1 MFSVFTF
8 LTIGEIRKYDES
20 LIRERLLTSA
30 DIIRDLLTFPMTR
43 EASDKINATVSEIGK
58 QANIRITVID
68 KDGNVL
74 GDSSHN
80 PSEMENHR
88 NRPEV
93 REAVEKGFGQ
103 STRYS
108 NTIHKDM
115 LYVAVPIRGSQGR
128 IQGVVRTSLPT
139 SSIREAFLPIKTKI
153 ILTGFILIILTVLL
167 SYLSSKT
174 FSKSLSKII
183 NLSEEIAAGNF
194 KVNIPAKDREGEL
207 SKVSLALN
215 KMAEKLDDLFQ
226 KVEFEKRQLEAVLS
240 SMNEG
245 VMLLSTS
252 GKIMLVNDALSEMFD
267 IKVTPLDKQY
277 WEVFRNTDINELIEY
292 ILKTDK
298 GSKREISVFYPRER
312 NYLVNV
318 RTLDYPEKVLIVV
331 VFDITDFK
339 SLEKIKA
346 DFIAN
351 VSHEL
356 RTPLTAI
363 KGYTETLEEEAY
375 ENREDRRQFLGI
387 IKRHT
392 DRLINIVSDLLVLSE
407 IESKESLSVKMGSS
421 DFEDVDISEV
431 VKSSYESLKGKI
443 SEKNL
448 QVEINVR
455 EGIPDIKG
463 NRFLLEQMLV
473 NLIDNAVKYT
483 PERGSVN
490 INAYSEDSNITLEIS
505 DTGIGI
511 PKENL
516 NRIFERF
523 YRVDKTRSRKLGGT
537 GLGLSIVK
545 HIAIIHN
552 GKIDVESEVGKGSR
566 FIITLPS

>member
-1 MFSVFTF
+1 
-8 LTIGEIRKYDES
+8 
-20 LIRERLLTSA
+20 
-30 DIIRDLLTFPMTR
+30 
-43 EASDKINATVSEIGK
+43 
-58 QANIRITVID
+58 
-68 KDGNVL
+68 
-74 GDSSHN
+74 
-80 PSEMENHR
+80 MENHS

-93 REAVEKGFGQ
+93 KDAISKGIGQ
-103 STRYS
+103 STRHS
-108 NTIHKDM
+108 NTINNDM
-115 LYVAVPIRGSQGR
+115 VYVAVPIKDSEGR

-139 SSIREAFLPIKTKI
+139 SSVREAFLPIEAKI
-153 ILTGFILIILTVLL
+153 IYTGFILIIVALILA
-167 SYLSSKT
+167 YMSSKT
-174 FSKSLSKII
+174 FTNSLSKII
-183 NLSEEIAAGNF
+183 NLSGEIAKGNF
-194 KVNIPAKDREGEL
+194 KVNIPAKERKGEL

-215 KMAEKLDDLFQ
+215 KMAEKLDELFQ
-226 KVEFEKRQLEAVLS
+226 KVDFEKRQLQAVLS

-245 VMLLSTS
+245 VMLLSTK
-252 GKIMLVNDALSEMFD
+252 GKIMLTNDALSEMFD
-267 IKVTPLDKQY
+267 IKDNPVNKRY
-277 WEVFRNTDINELIEY
+277 WEVLRNKDINELIEN
-292 ILKTDK
+292 IFKTNK
-298 GSKREISVFYPRER
+298 SSKKEISILYPRER

-318 RTLDYPEKVLIVV
+318 STLDYPEKVLIVV

-375 ENREDRRQFLGI
+375 ENPHERRHFLSI

-407 IESKESLSVKMGSS
+407 IESKESLSLEMKNSE
-421 DFEDVDISEV
+421 FEVVDIKEV
-431 VKSSYESLKGKI
+431 VTSSYESLRRKI

-448 QVEINVR
+448 KVEINVK
-455 EGIPDIKG
+455 EGISSIKG
-463 NRFLLEQMLV
+463 NRFLLEQMLI

-483 PERGSVN
+483 PERGSIV
-490 INAYSEDSNITLEIS
+490 IDAYGHDSNIDLVVA

-516 NRIFERF
+516 NRVFERF
-523 YRVDKTRSRKLGGT
+523 YRVDKTRSRNQGGT

-552 GKIDVESEVGKGSR
+552 GKINVESEVGKGSR
-566 FIITLPS
+566 FIITLPCADKIH

>member
-1 MFSVFTF
+1 M
-8 LTIGEIRKYDES
+8 
-20 LIRERLLTSA
+20 
-30 DIIRDLLTFPMTR
+30 
-43 EASDKINATVSEIGK
+43 
-58 QANIRITVID
+58 RITVID
-68 KDGNVL
+68 ASGRVL
-74 GDSSHN
+74 ADSGSN
-80 PSEMENHR
+80 PAEMENHS

-93 REAVEKGFGQ
+93 KDAISKGIGQ

-108 NTIHKDM
+108 NTVEKEM
-115 LYVAVPIRGSQGR
+115 VYVAIPIRDSQGR
-128 IQGVVRTSLPT
+128 ILGVVRTSLPT
-139 SSIREAFLPIKTKI
+139 SSIRAAFLPIKSKI
-153 ILTGFILIILTVLL
+153 IYTGFILIIISIVL
-167 SYLSSKT
+167 SYLSSRT
-174 FSKSLSKII
+174 FSNSLSTII
-183 NLSEEIAAGNF
+183 GLSEEIAKGNF
-194 KVNIPAKDREGEL
+194 KVSIPAKDRKSEL
-207 SKVSLALN
+207 SKVSFALN
-215 KMAEKLDDLFQ
+215 KMAEKLDELFQ
-226 KVEFEKRQLEAVLS
+226 RVAFEKGQLEAVLS

-245 VMLLSTS
+245 VMLLSPK
-252 GKIMLVNDALSEMFD
+252 GEIMLVNDALSEMFELKGNPID
-267 IKVTPLDKQY
+267 RQY
-277 WEVFRNTDINELIEY
+277 WEVLRNKDINELIE
-292 ILKTDK
+292 KVFRSNKDSRK
-298 GSKREISVFYPRER
+298 EISIFYPMER

-318 RTLDYPEKVLIVV
+318 RTLDYPEKVLIFV

-363 KGYTETLEEEAY
+363 KGYTETLEEDAY
-375 ENREDRRQFLGI
+375 ENREDRRHFLGI

-407 IESKESLSVKMGSS
+407 IESKESLSLEMSNP
-421 DFEDVDISEV
+421 DFEDVDINEV
-431 VKSSYESLKGKI
+431 VKSSYESLRTRI

-448 QVEINVR
+448 QVVINLKEEIP
-455 EGIPDIKG
+455 GIKG
-463 NRFLLEQMLV
+463 NRFLLEQMLI

-483 PERGSVN
+483 PESGTVR
-490 INAYSEDSNITLEIS
+490 INTSSEDSSVNLEIS

-545 HIAIIHN
+545 HVAIIHN

-566 FIITLPS
+566 FTIRLPFAGKPH

>member
-1 MFSVFTF
+1 M
-8 LTIGEIRKYDES
+8 
-20 LIRERLLTSA
+20 
-30 DIIRDLLTFPMTR
+30 
-43 EASDKINATVSEIGK
+43 
-58 QANIRITVID
+58 RITVID
-68 KDGNVL
+68 KSGNVL
-74 GDSSHN
+74 GDSSSN
-80 PSEMENHR
+80 PVEMENHLK
-88 NRPEV
+88 RPEV
-93 REAVEKGFGQ
+93 QDAISKGIGQ

-108 NTIHKDM
+108 NTINKEM
-115 LYVAVPIRGSQGR
+115 VYVAVPLRDSEGR
-128 IQGVVRTSLPT
+128 IEGIVRTSLPT
-139 SSIREAFLPIKTKI
+139 SSIRDAFLPIKNKI
-153 ILTGFILIILTVLL
+153 IYTGFILIIVAIAL
-167 SYLSSKT
+167 SYISSKS
-174 FSKSLSKII
+174 FSNSLSRII
-183 NLSEEIAAGNF
+183 GLSEEIAKGNF
-194 KVNIPAKDREGEL
+194 KVNMPAKDRKGEL
-207 SKVSLALN
+207 AKVSFALN
-215 KMAEKLDDLFQ
+215 KMAEKLDELFQ
-226 KVEFEKRQLEAVLS
+226 RVAFEKGQLQAVLS

-245 VMLLSTS
+245 VMLLSTK
-252 GKIMLVNDALSEMFD
+252 GKIMLVNDALSEMFELKGNPID
-267 IKVTPLDKQY
+267 RQY
-277 WEVFRNTDINELIEY
+277 WEVLRNKDINELIENVFRSN
-292 ILKTDK
+292 KN
-298 GSKREISVFYPRER
+298 SKKEISIFYPRER

-318 RTLDYPEKVLIVV
+318 RTLDYPEKVLILV

-375 ENREDRRQFLGI
+375 ENREDQRQFLGI

-407 IESKESLSVKMGSS
+407 IESKESLSLEMSKS
-421 DFEDVDISEV
+421 DFEDVDINEV
-431 VKSSYESLKGKI
+431 VKSSYESLRRKI

-448 QVEINVR
+448 QVEINVM
-455 EGIPDIKG
+455 EDIPGIKG
-463 NRFLLEQMLV
+463 NRFLLEQMLI

-483 PERGSVN
+483 PERGRVTIS
-490 INAYSEDSNITLEIS
+490 AYSEDSNINLEIS

-523 YRVDKTRSRKLGGT
+523 YRVDNTRSRKLGGT

-552 GKIDVESEVGKGSR
+552 GKIDVKSEVGKGSR
-566 FIITLPS
+566 FLITLPT

>member
-1 MFSVFTF
+1 M
-8 LTIGEIRKYDES
+8 
-20 LIRERLLTSA
+20 
-30 DIIRDLLTFPMTR
+30 
-43 EASDKINATVSEIGK
+43 
-58 QANIRITVID
+58 RITVID
-68 KDGNVL
+68 KSGNVL
-74 GDSSHN
+74 GDSSSN
-80 PSEMENHR
+80 PVEMENHLK
-88 NRPEV
+88 RPEV
-93 REAVEKGFGQ
+93 QDAISKGIGQ

-108 NTIHKDM
+108 NTINKEM
-115 LYVAVPIRGSQGR
+115 VYVAVPLRDSEGR
-128 IQGVVRTSLPT
+128 IEGIVRTSLPT
-139 SSIREAFLPIKTKI
+139 SSIRDAFLPIKNKI
-153 ILTGFILIILTVLL
+153 IYTGFILIIVAIAL
-167 SYLSSKT
+167 SYLSSKS
-174 FSKSLSKII
+174 FSNSLSRII
-183 NLSEEIAAGNF
+183 GLSEEIAKGNF
-194 KVNIPAKDREGEL
+194 KVNMPAKDRKGEL
-207 SKVSLALN
+207 AKVSFALN
-215 KMAEKLDDLFQ
+215 KMAEKLDELFQ
-226 KVEFEKRQLEAVLS
+226 RVAFEKGQLQAVLS

-245 VMLLSTS
+245 VMLLSTK
-252 GKIMLVNDALSEMFD
+252 GKIMLVNDALSEMFELKGNPID
-267 IKVTPLDKQY
+267 RQY
-277 WEVFRNTDINELIEY
+277 WEVLRNKDINELIENVFRSN
-292 ILKTDK
+292 KN
-298 GSKREISVFYPRER
+298 SKKEISIFYPRER

-318 RTLDYPEKVLIVV
+318 RTLDYPEKVLIFV

-375 ENREDRRQFLGI
+375 ENREDRRHFLGI

-407 IESKESLSVKMGSS
+407 IESKESLSLEMSKS
-421 DFEDVDISEV
+421 DFEDVDLNEV
-431 VKSSYESLKGKI
+431 VKSSYESLRRKV

-448 QVEINVR
+448 QIEINVK
-455 EGIPDIKG
+455 EGIPGIKG
-463 NRFLLEQMLV
+463 NRFLLEQMLI

-483 PERGSVN
+483 PERGRVTIS
-490 INAYSEDSNITLEIS
+490 AYSEDSNINLEIS

-523 YRVDKTRSRKLGGT
+523 YRVDNTRSRKLGGT

-566 FIITLPS
+566 FLITLPT

>member
-1 MFSVFTF
+1 M
-8 LTIGEIRKYDES
+8 
-20 LIRERLLTSA
+20 
-30 DIIRDLLTFPMTR
+30 
-43 EASDKINATVSEIGK
+43 
-58 QANIRITVID
+58 RITVID
-68 KDGNVL
+68 KSGNVL
-74 GDSSHN
+74 GDSSSN
-80 PSEMENHR
+80 PVEMENHLK
-88 NRPEV
+88 RPEV
-93 REAVEKGFGQ
+93 QDAISKGIGQ

-108 NTIHKDM
+108 NTINKEM
-115 LYVAVPIRGSQGR
+115 VYVAVPLRDSEGR
-128 IQGVVRTSLPT
+128 IEGIVRTSLPT
-139 SSIREAFLPIKTKI
+139 NSIREAFLPIKSKI
-153 ILTGFILIILTVLL
+153 IYTGFILIIVAIAL
-167 SYLSSKT
+167 SYLSSKS
-174 FSKSLSKII
+174 FSNSLSKII
-183 NLSEEIAAGNF
+183 GLSEEIAKGNF
-194 KVNIPAKDREGEL
+194 KVNMPAKDRKGEL
-207 SKVSLALN
+207 AKVSFALN
-215 KMAEKLDDLFQ
+215 KMAEKLDELFQ
-226 KVEFEKRQLEAVLS
+226 RVAFEKGQLQAVLS

-245 VMLLSTS
+245 VMLLSTK
-252 GKIMLVNDALSEMFD
+252 GKIMLVNDALSEMFELKGNLID
-267 IKVTPLDKQY
+267 RQY
-277 WEVFRNTDINELIEY
+277 WEILRNKDINELIENVFRSN
-292 ILKTDK
+292 KN
-298 GSKREISVFYPRER
+298 SKKEISIFYPRER

-318 RTLDYPEKVLIVV
+318 RTLDYPEKVLILV

-407 IESKESLSVKMGSS
+407 IESKESLSLEMSKS
-421 DFEDVDISEV
+421 DFEDVDLNEV
-431 VKSSYESLKGKI
+431 VKSSYESLRRKI

-448 QVEINVR
+448 QVEINVK
-455 EGIPDIKG
+455 EGIPGIKG
-463 NRFLLEQMLV
+463 NRFLLEQMLI

-483 PERGSVN
+483 PERGRVTIS
-490 INAYSEDSNITLEIS
+490 AYSEDSNINLEIS

-566 FIITLPS
+566 FLITLPT

>member
-1 MFSVFTF
+1 
-8 LTIGEIRKYDES
+8 
-20 LIRERLLTSA
+20 
-30 DIIRDLLTFPMTR
+30 
-43 EASDKINATVSEIGK
+43 
-58 QANIRITVID
+58 
-68 KDGNVL
+68 
-74 GDSSHN
+74 
-80 PSEMENHR
+80 MENHS

-93 REAVEKGFGQ
+93 KDAISKGIGQ

-108 NTIHKDM
+108 NTINKDM
-115 LYVAVPIRGSQGR
+115 VYVAVPIKDSQGR

-139 SSIREAFLPIKTKI
+139 SSIREAFLPIETKI
-153 ILTGFILIILTVLL
+153 IYTGFILIIVAIIL

-174 FSKSLSKII
+174 FSNSLSKII
-183 NLSEEIAAGNF
+183 NLSEEIAKGNF
-194 KVNIPAKDREGEL
+194 KVDIPSKDRKGEL
-207 SKVSLALN
+207 SKVSFALN
-215 KMAEKLDDLFQ
+215 KMAEKLDELFQ
-226 KVEFEKRQLEAVLS
+226 NVAFEKRQLQAVLS

-245 VMLLSTS
+245 VMLLSAS
-252 GKIMLVNDALSEMFD
+252 GKIMLINDALSEMFD
-267 IKVTPLDKQY
+267 IKDNPLDKRY
-277 WEVFRNTDINELIEY
+277 WEVLRNKDINELIEN
-292 ILKTDK
+292 IFKTNKDSRK
-298 GSKREISVFYPRER
+298 EISIFYPRER

-318 RTLDYPEKVLIVV
+318 STLDYPEKVLIVV
-331 VFDITDFK
+331 VFDITDFR
-339 SLEKIKA
+339 SLEKVKA

-375 ENREDRRQFLGI
+375 ENPDDRRHFLGI
-387 IKRHT
+387 IKGHT

-407 IESKESLSVKMGSS
+407 IESKESLSLETKDS
-421 DFEDVDISEV
+421 DFEDVDIKEV
-431 VKSSYESLKGKI
+431 VTSSYESLRRKV

-448 QVEINVR
+448 QVEINIK
-455 EGIPDIKG
+455 EEIPSIKG
-463 NRFLLEQMLV
+463 NRFLLEQMLI

-483 PERGSVN
+483 PERGRVAIS
-490 INAYSEDSNITLEIS
+490 AYSEDSNINLEIS

-545 HIAIIHN
+545 HIVIIHN

-566 FIITLPS
+566 FIITLPI

>member
-1 MFSVFTF
+1 M
-8 LTIGEIRKYDES
+8 
-20 LIRERLLTSA
+20 
-30 DIIRDLLTFPMTR
+30 
-43 EASDKINATVSEIGK
+43 
-58 QANIRITVID
+58 RITVID
-68 KDGNVL
+68 ASGNVL
-74 GDSSHN
+74 GDSSSN
-80 PSEMENHR
+80 PAEMENHA

-93 REAVEKGFGQ
+93 KDAISKGIGQ

-108 NTIHKDM
+108 NTIKKEM
-115 LYVAVPIRGSQGR
+115 VYVAVPIRDSHGK
-128 IQGVVRTSLPT
+128 IQGVARTSLPT
-139 SSIREAFLPIKTKI
+139 SSIRAAFLPIKSKI
-153 ILTGFILIILTVLL
+153 IYTGFILIIVAIVL
-167 SYLSSKT
+167 SYLSSRT
-174 FSKSLSKII
+174 FSNSLSGIVG
-183 NLSEEIAAGNF
+183 LSEEIAKGNF
-194 KVNIPAKDREGEL
+194 KVSIPAKDRKGEL
-207 SKVSLALN
+207 SKVSFALN
-215 KMAEKLDDLFQ
+215 KMAEKLDELFQ
-226 KVEFEKRQLEAVLS
+226 TVAFEKGQLEAVLS

-245 VMLLSTS
+245 VMLLSTK
-252 GKIMLVNDALSEMFD
+252 GKIMLVNDALSEMFELKGNSID
-267 IKVTPLDKQY
+267 RQY
-277 WEVFRNTDINELIEY
+277 WEVLRNKDINELIENVFRSNES
-292 ILKTDK
+292 
-298 GSKREISVFYPRER
+298 SKKEISIFYPRER

-318 RTLDYPEKVLIVV
+318 RTLDHPEKVLIFV

-375 ENREDRRQFLGI
+375 ENREDRRHFLGI

-407 IESKESLSVKMGSS
+407 IESKESLSLQMSNP
-421 DFEDVDISEV
+421 DFENVDINEV
-431 VKSSYESLKGKI
+431 VKSSYESLRTRI

-448 QVEINVR
+448 QVEINLK
-455 EGIPDIKG
+455 EGMPGING
-463 NRFLLEQMLV
+463 NRFLLEQMLI

-483 PERGSVN
+483 PEMGRVTINTSSENSN
-490 INAYSEDSNITLEIS
+490 INLEIS

-545 HIAIIHN
+545 HVAIIHN
-552 GKIDVESEVGKGSR
+552 GKIDVDSEVGKGSR
-566 FIITLPS
+566 FIITLPCAGKPTLN